1 MTQPKLSPELDQL
14 LSISTVL
21 VVDDATIMRNLEV
34 SYLRDMGFAHTPS
47 AGNGRTALQY
57 IIRNPVDMIICDW
70 DMPDM
75 DGLELLQCIKGDSRL
90 KDIPFLMVT
99 AVSEVAQVKQAIAAG
114 VTDYLTKPFQLED
127 FGYRVMKMLRV
138 VARNRGE
145 ESGQTSGETQ

>member
-1 MTQPKLSPELDQL
+1 MAQPKPAADINELIK
-14 LSISTVL
+14 ISTVL

-34 SYLRDMGFAHTPS
+34 SYLRDMGFANTPS

-75 DGLELLQCIKGDSRL
+75 DGLELLQSVKGDSRL
-90 KDIPFLMVT
+90 KEIPFLMVT
-99 AVSEVAQVKQAIAAG
+99 AVSEGAQVKKAIASG

-127 FGYRVMKMLRV
+127 FGYRVMKMMRV
-138 VARNRGE
+138 VARNRGK
-145 ESGQTSGETQ
+145 